1 MYKKVLMGS
10 ALLAS
15 TLTLQATELEE
26 LNAKLDALTEEI
38 AQIKEKD
45 SESSSAQD
53 KLSFGGYGEFLYN
66 HNVNSGDADSLDST
80 RVVLYMDYQF
90 SDDIKFVSE
99 TEWEHGG
106 YSDNTNLPGGEVII
120 EQAYLDF
127 KLNDKVSLKAG
138 HVLVPVGQVNL
149 YHEPTAFNGV
159 TRPEVE
165 RYIVPSTWH
174 ENGLIAHGSLSNF
187 SYQVGA
193 VAGLN
198 ANNGSEVRGM
208 KQSGKSSTAENFAFV
223 ARADYKTNVGFNV
236 GASVFT
242 GDADQGTDALSGV
255 NTTISEVHAG
265 YTLKG
270 LKLRGLYAQSKVD
283 NTSKVAVSTSADA
296 SGKGSGYYLEG
307 AYDVTNKW
315 TPFVRYEQYN
325 RFDEKFTATTG
336 ASTTADKDTKN
347 RLVGV
352 NFFPTKNVVVK
363 ADYNFR
369 ENQGVKDDRLEMA
382 LGYVF

>member
-1 MYKKVLMGS
+1 M
-10 ALLAS
+10 
-15 TLTLQATELEE
+15 
-26 LNAKLDALTEEI
+26 
-38 AQIKEKD
+38 
-45 SESSSAQD
+45 
-53 KLSFGGYGEFLYN
+53 
-66 HNVNSGDADSLDST
+66 
-80 RVVLYMDYQF
+80 
-90 SDDIKFVSE
+90 
-99 TEWEHGG
+99 
-106 YSDNTNLPGGEVII
+106 II

-165 RYIVPSTWH
+165 RYIVPATWH

-208 KQSGKSSTAENFAFV
+208 KQSGKESTAENFAFV
-223 ARADYKTNVGFNV
+223 ARADYKTNVGFNI

-255 NTTISEVHAG
+255 NTTISEIHAG
-265 YTLKG
+265 YNLKG
-270 LKLRGLYAQSKVD
+270 FKLRGLYAQSKVD
-283 NTSKVAVSTSADA
+283 NASKVAVSTSADA

-307 AYDVTNKW
+307 AYDVTDKW

-336 ASTTADKDTKN
+336 ATATADKDTKN

-352 NFFPTKNVVVK
+352 NFFPTQNVVVK

-369 ENQGVKDDRLEMA
+369 DNQGVKDDRVEMA